1 MQSDI
6 LFIILLLK
14 AVSNLPFLQ
23 YLFTDLVDKG
33 LVGLPAGSQ
42 GWNRIDSIWR
52 FVTVLASDSGWAS
65 SKKDMQAAT
74 VC

>member
-33 LVGLPAGSQ
+33 FVGLPAGSQ
-42 GWNRIDSIWR
+42 GWNRIMKLRNDRKGPMRW
-52 FVTVLASDSGWAS
+52 
-65 SKKDMQAAT
+65 SKALRRRST
-74 VC
+74 G